1 MAAKVPANL
10 FGSSS
15 NTVKPQNVNTVLPQG
30 SETVEPLNG
39 ETVKPQKVSFY
50 LETELHLDKL
60 DDLVRLYRKK
70 TGRRINRQDVVRKL
84 IENSSI
90 ESIL

>member
-1 MAAKVPANL
+1 MNNFNFNKVVFKPVGD
-10 FGSSS
+10 GSSAI
-15 NTVKPQNVNTVLPQG
+15 L
-30 SETVEPLNG
+30 ETAQEQPVQEPDD
-39 ETVKPQKVSFY
+39 KPQKVSFY

-90 ESIL
+90 ESLLG

>member
-1 MAAKVPANL
+1 MPAKVPSNL
-10 FGSSS
+10 FGSSPS
-15 NTVKPQNVNTVLPQG
+15 PNTVKQSN
-30 SETVEPLNG
+30 SETVEQLDG
-39 ETVKPQKVSFY
+39 ETVKLQKVSFY
-50 LETELHLDKL
+50 LESELHLDKL

-90 ESIL
+90 ESLI